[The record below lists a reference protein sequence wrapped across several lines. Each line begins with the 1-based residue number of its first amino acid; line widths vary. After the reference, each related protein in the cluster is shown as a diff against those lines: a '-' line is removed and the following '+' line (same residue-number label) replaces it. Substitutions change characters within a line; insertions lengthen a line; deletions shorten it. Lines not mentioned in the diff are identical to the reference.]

1 MGVQDPDSVSWY
13 HERVHHRDLNVGP
26 RVSLTRTPLLANGT
40 LALALVLVLQVR
52 KSGVTGRH
60 MAVLGVKGG
69 SFDLRADF
77 KQREKD
83 DTHLQTHRA
92 DVWIKER

>member
-1 MGVQDPDSVSWY
+1 MVLAHCRRIFLP
-13 HERVHHRDLNVGP
+13 H
-26 RVSLTRTPLLANGT
+26 VSLHTPLLVIMTAR
-40 LALALVLVLQVR
+40 LRLKVR

-69 SFDLRADF
+69 TFDLRGDF

-83 DTHLQTHRA
+83 DTHLQTHKA
-92 DVWIKER
+92 GVWLKDR